1 MDIGFRIKKINDL
14 MEKQVNAMLEEL
26 GLTFSQHHV
35 LIYLIHHDK
44 EPVSLKELEKHFRVA
59 QATMAGIAVRLEA
72 KGFVVSRTDPADRRV
87 KRLTLTEL
95 GREACAV
102 SRRHMKEREEALK
115 GVLSEDEYSCF
126 VSCLDRIYEAMKQ
139 NAGGDDECWKH

>member
-44 EPVSLKELEKHFRVA
+44 EPDSLKELEKHFRV
-59 QATMAGIAVRLEA
+59 E
-72 KGFVVSRTDPADRRV
+72 F
-87 KRLTLTEL
+87 
-95 GREACAV
+95 
-102 SRRHMKEREEALK
+102 
-115 GVLSEDEYSCF
+115 
-126 VSCLDRIYEAMKQ
+126 
-139 NAGGDDECWKH
+139 